1 MPAWET
7 LVPGGGIPLYKLY
20 RHVPPHR
27 VGFFCA
33 VLVRKTGIHFG
44 HFGLESGM
52 GFEGTTGVYERLYR
66 FNSKW
71 RTKERK
77 YENSKCI

>member
-1 MPAWET
+1 MGDVGT
-7 LVPGGGIPLYKLY
+7 GGGG
-20 RHVPPHR
+20 VPYISYIGVCRPIGQ
-27 VGFFCA
+27 GFSA

-52 GFEGTTGVYERLYR
+52 VFEGTTGLYERLYR
-66 FNSKW
+66 FNSKL